1 MALATMKSKLVRQV
15 RALVNRTVEEK
26 AYDLLLLQGR
36 MASWQVRSRE
46 TVRSLHDIEFKVFS
60 QFGEDGIIDWL
71 IERAAIPPHLHIF
84 VEFGVQAYIEANTRF
99 LIENRNWRGLVMDG
113 DPALG
118 ENLEKDH
125 RSYRYDLAAKSTFIT
140 RENIN
145 NLLAEAGFAGEIGL
159 LSIDVDG
166 NDYWIWEAMEAV
178 RPILCICE
186 YNAVFGDL
194 HPVSIPYDATFQ
206 CGRSHPSRLYFGA
219 SIAAFRSL
227 AARKGYKFLGTTM
240 VGNDA
245 FFIREDYA
253 SRLDGALTNIVAMP
267 SRFHTTGGPSDQ
279 SGEIAGYDRFKA
291 ISKLPLVNTETG
303 KTVTLDELG
312 PAYSDDWLQQAGGL
326 PTSQ

>member
-1 MALATMKSKLVRQV
+1 MTSGTVKSKLVRHV
-15 RALVNRTVEEK
+15 RTLVNRTVEEK

-84 VEFGVQAYIEANTRF
+84 VEFGVQAYVEANTRF

-118 ENLEKDH
+118 ENLRKDH
-125 RSYRYDLAAKSTFIT
+125 RSYRYDLTSKSAFIT

-145 NLLAEAGFAGEIGL
+145 DLLIGAGFAGEIGL

-166 NDYWIWEAMEAV
+166 NDYWIWEAMEAI
-178 RPILCICE
+178 RPILLVCE

-194 HPVSIPYDATFQ
+194 HPVSIPYDAKFQ
-206 CGRSHPSRLYFGA
+206 CGSSHPNRLYFGA
-219 SIAAFRSL
+219 SIAALRSL

-253 SRLDGALTNIVAMP
+253 SRLDGALANIVAMP
-267 SRFHTTGGPSDQ
+267 SRFHTPGDPSDQ
-279 SGEIAGYDRFKA
+279 PREIGGYDRLRS
-291 ISKLPLVNTETG
+291 ISKLPLINTETG

-312 PAYSDDWLQQAGGL
+312 PAYSDDWLQRTAGV
-326 PTSQ
+326 PTN